1 MQDPDP
7 SARVP
12 NTLNPKKEL
21 STILDQQPRHNPQKA
36 GDSSPRSPLVRE
48 QRAAIRPG
56 RSQRRL
62 ETLSPCPSSSIS
74 FLDEATL
81 VAVHVERATV
91 LETTNEARS
100 HYQSCLEDSR
110 TMTMLRH
117 CFIAGLASTAMM
129 LGTAFSKA
137 DTYSYATTSVGG
149 PNWVNISA
157 SVNGNT
163 MSGSYYDQYVTTL
176 ATSSSGANAVTTQSF
191 CVDLFHDVS
200 SSYSALANTALP
212 LASAFGGTTTAP
224 AGINPTALGT
234 AAWIVNTFGYGNL
247 TDAQWA
253 GVQIASWKAEFETNS
268 TDLANLK
275 LDNVAYLSQGN
286 VQFSGGS
293 SQAALTYAAQY
304 LAAWANA
311 GYATSSAIL
320 VNYASDSSGNHYQY
334 QLIAVPEPST
344 LVIAGLGGLGLVGYG
359 LRRRRT

>member
-1 MQDPDP
+1 
-7 SARVP
+7 
-12 NTLNPKKEL
+12 
-21 STILDQQPRHNPQKA
+21 
-36 GDSSPRSPLVRE
+36 
-48 QRAAIRPG
+48 
-56 RSQRRL
+56 
-62 ETLSPCPSSSIS
+62 
-74 FLDEATL
+74 
-81 VAVHVERATV
+81 
-91 LETTNEARS
+91 
-100 HYQSCLEDSR
+100 
-110 TMTMLRH
+110 MTMLRH

-129 LGTAFSKA
+129 LGTASSKA

-163 MSGSYYDQYVTTL
+163 MNGSYYDQYVTTL
-176 ATSSSGANAVTTQSF
+176 ATSTGGANAVTTRSF

-212 LASAFGGTTTAP
+212 LASAFGSNTGTTAP
-224 AGINPTALGT
+224 AGISNAALGA

-253 GVQIASWKAEFETNS
+253 GVHIASWKAEFETIS
-268 TDLANLK
+268 TDRTN
-275 LDNVAYLSQGN
+275 LSQGN

-304 LAAWANA
+304 PAAWANA

-344 LVIAGLGGLGLVGYG
+344 LVIAGLGGMGLVGYG

>member
-1 MQDPDP
+1 M
-7 SARVP
+7 
-12 NTLNPKKEL
+12 
-21 STILDQQPRHNPQKA
+21 TI
-36 GDSSPRSPLVRE
+36 
-48 QRAAIRPG
+48 
-56 RSQRRL
+56 
-62 ETLSPCPSSSIS
+62 
-74 FLDEATL
+74 
-81 VAVHVERATV
+81 
-91 LETTNEARS
+91 
-100 HYQSCLEDSR
+100 
-110 TMTMLRH
+110 LRH
-117 CFIAGLASTAMM
+117 CFIAGLASTAML
-129 LGTAFSKA
+129 LGTASSKA

-149 PNWVNISA
+149 AGNYVDINA
-157 SVNGNT
+157 NVNGSTLN
-163 MSGSYYDQYVTTL
+163 GLYYDQYVTSL
-176 ATSSSGANAVTTQSF
+176 ATSSSGANAETYRSF

-200 SSYSALANTALP
+200 TSYSALASNPLP
-212 LASAFGGTTTAP
+212 LASAFGVTTGTTAP
-224 AGINPTALGT
+224 AGISNAALGA

-268 TDLANLK
+268 ADRTN
-275 LDNVAYLSQGN
+275 LSQGN
-286 VQFSGGS
+286 VTFTGGS